1 MLVEKVLPGEG
12 IVASLGDPAV
22 QYSTVVQYAVQYSTC
37 TAPLPASPGVRATP
51 GRRGP
56 APGSSHTPA
65 TQVYRLIL
73 KAARRHS
80 NFTSNYY

>member
-1 MLVEKVLPGEG
+1 MLVEEVLSGESV
-12 IVASLGDPAV
+12 VAGLGDPAV
-22 QYSTVVQYAVQYSTC
+22 QWYNIQYSTVQYSTC

-65 TQVYRLIL
+65 AQVYRLIL

-80 NFTSNYY
+80 NFKSNYY